1 MVYLER
7 LDNMN
12 FNQPMYGMYGNQM
25 GFGSGN
31 PYERY
36 ASSYSGGM
44 SPMSIALGMGG
55 NQMPSPFSGGG
66 YSGGMVP
73 IPAPFSGGG
82 FDSAGMNMGGMGFG
96 NVPMGMPSLSG
107 GLLGAFGGEG
117 SIG

>member
-25 GFGSGN
+25 GFGFSN
-31 PYERY
+31 PYEKY
-36 ASSYSGGM
+36 ASGYLGGM
-44 SPMSIALGMGG
+44 IPM
-55 NQMPSPFSGGG
+55 
-66 YSGGMVP
+66 
-73 IPAPFSGGG
+73 PAPFSGGG

-117 SIG
+117 SIGYF